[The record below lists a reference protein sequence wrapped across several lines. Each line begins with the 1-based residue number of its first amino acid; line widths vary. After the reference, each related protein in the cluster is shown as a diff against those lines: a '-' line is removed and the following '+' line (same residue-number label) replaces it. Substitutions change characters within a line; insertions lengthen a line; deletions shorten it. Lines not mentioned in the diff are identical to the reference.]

1 MIRKELPTLPAMK
14 TIGLIGG
21 MSWESTLHYY
31 RIINEEVKRKLGGF
45 HSAKCVLVS
54 VDFEEIER
62 LQREGRW
69 EEMGIILNEAAKSL
83 ERAGAEFFI
92 LCTNTMHK
100 VAEPI
105 QRDVNIPFL
114 HIADA
119 TAKQIKQQ
127 NISTVG
133 LLGTKYTMGQEFYK
147 SKLESNGI
155 HVLVP
160 QEQERNVIHQV
171 IFDELVQGIVNETS
185 RNAYKNIIKNLTE
198 RGAEGIIL
206 GCTEIGIL
214 VRQEDSSVP
223 LFDTTLI
230 HAQEAVRFS
239 LGEV

>member
-1 MIRKELPTLPAMK
+1 MK

-69 EEMGIILNEAAKSL
+69 EEMGIILNDAAINL
-83 ERAGAEFFI
+83 EQAGAEFFI

-100 VAEPI
+100 VATQI
-105 QRDVNIPFL
+105 QNHVNIPFL
-114 HIADA
+114 HIAEA

-127 NISTVG
+127 HISAVG
-133 LLGTKYTMGQEFYK
+133 LLGTKYTMEQEFYK
-147 SKLESNGI
+147 SKLESNGLHILIPNDDERVTI
-155 HVLVP
+155 H
-160 QEQERNVIHQV
+160 RI
-171 IFDELVQGIVNETS
+171 IFDELVHGIVNEGS
-185 RNAYKNIIKNLTE
+185 RNHYKSIMNKLTE

-206 GCTEIGIL
+206 GCTEIGLL
-214 VRQEDSSVP
+214 VNQEDAIVP

-239 LGEV
+239 FGEV